1 MHMYK
6 LPSQSHPNMSRSLKF
21 FLSQK
26 EFLSFGVVVRVLLT
40 LGNDKELNL

>member
-1 MHMYK
+1 MQMYK
-6 LPSQSHPNMSRSLKF
+6 LPSRSHPNTSRSLKF

-26 EFLSFGVVVRVLLT
+26 EFLSFGVVVRVLLI